1 MIAIEQNNRFE
12 RIVWWS
18 ILCTIPLW
26 LIGGLYIV
34 GSILGWILCILKL
47 LDNNTND
54 KQNSSQINI
63 LILSWLIGSFVL
75 LICLFIGHYNFELGL
90 LTTLKSSI
98 GWAKGWAL
106 FPLYML
112 CGLMPIKKEIIVRSI
127 ALNCIFILVILI
139 VGIILFLFGIQGSIY
154 TSPLR
159 FVSPGNTDAF
169 FDFSLYYRDIVT
181 NIIKVRLFT
190 PWSPAL
196 GLLANIYFWIIINE
210 SSLKIRNIALLSVF
224 SLCIVSGS
232 RAAIASIVI
241 IPTILFISRNV
252 RGYLVF
258 YAASLS
264 TAIATIYYDAIIT
277 FSSDSWQQVRN
288 LRSDSSRVR
297 SLLTEI
303 SLQRWIDEAFW
314 WGHGIVIK
322 GPKLVEYILIG
333 THNTWV
339 HLLYAKGLIGLIA
352 FLVPMLILL
361 ILSLFNFIKNKTD
374 KLSTSCLGISLVLWQ
389 YTISENLEM
398 LAYLYW
404 PGLILV
410 GISFSKNNLSKT
422 SFHRIKLK

>member
-1 MIAIEQNNRFE
+1 MISIGRINQFE
-12 RIVWWS
+12 RIIWWS
-18 ILCTIPLW
+18 ILFTIPLW
-26 LIGGLYIV
+26 LIGGLYIY
-34 GSILGWILCILKL
+34 GSILGWFLCTLKL
-47 LDNNTND
+47 LDHNTND
-54 KQNSSQINI
+54 KQNSFQVNI
-63 LILSWLIGSFVL
+63 LVLSWLIGSLVL

-90 LTTLKSSI
+90 ITTLKSSI

-106 FPLYML
+106 FPLYIIS
-112 CGLMPIKKEIIVRSI
+112 GLLPVKKEIIVRSI
-127 ALNCIFILVILI
+127 ALNCIFMLFILI
-139 VGIILFLFGIQGSIY
+139 LGIILFLFGIQGSIY

-196 GLLANIYFWIIINE
+196 GLLANIYFWIVINE
-210 SSLKIRNIALLSVF
+210 SNPKIRNIALLSVL
-224 SLCIVSGS
+224 SLCVVSGS

-241 IPTILFISRNV
+241 IPTVLFIIRKV

-258 YAASLS
+258 YAGSLTTTIVS
-264 TAIATIYYDAIIT
+264 IYYDFIVT
-277 FSSDSWQQVRN
+277 STSDLWQQVRN

-303 SLQRWIDEAFW
+303 SLQRWMNEAFW

-361 ILSLFNFIKNKTD
+361 ILSLINFLKNKRD
-374 KLSTSCLGISLVLWQ
+374 KLSTSCLGIALVLWQ

-410 GISFSKNNLSKT
+410 GISFSNTNLDKAPLQKN
-422 SFHRIKLK
+422 